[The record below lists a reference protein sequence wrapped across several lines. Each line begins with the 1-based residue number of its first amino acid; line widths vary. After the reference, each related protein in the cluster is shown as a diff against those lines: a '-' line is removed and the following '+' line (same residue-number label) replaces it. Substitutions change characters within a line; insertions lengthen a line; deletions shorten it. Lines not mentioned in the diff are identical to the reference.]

1 MAQVS
6 DPAVSALTLDELRA
20 RLAPAIAAIAGFD
33 GWSEEAVATAHAEA
47 EVVLSAAERDVAA
60 DAYRARSHEQ
70 AA

>member
-33 GWSEEAVATAHAEA
+33 GWSEEAVGT
-47 EVVLSAAERDVAA
+47 AA
-60 DAYRARSHEQ
+60 DAVGVDRA
-70 AA
+70 AAA